1 MVKIYKEERKRKK
14 EMELELYWYDKNW
27 KQREEGRNAHLIIDY
42 NNKTYKY
49 ITSYVLQGYDYN
61 AVKVGRKL
69 DLLEYM
75 KNLDAE
81 GFVCI
86 R

>member
-1 MVKIYKEERKRKK
+1 
-14 EMELELYWYDKNW
+14 MELDLYWYDKNW

-42 NNKTYKY
+42 NKKTYRY
-49 ITSYVLQGYDYN
+49 VTSYVLQGYGYN
-61 AVKVGRKL
+61 AVQVRRKL
-69 DLLEYM
+69 DIIEYM
-75 KNLDAE
+75 KNLAAE